1 MALIETHVAEGIG
14 TLTLNYSI
22 KRNTLSE
29 AMIGEMSRAL
39 TNLQKDGIRV
49 LILRAYPGAKVWSA
63 GHNVQELPLG
73 GHDPLGWKDPLR
85 QIIREIECFPTP
97 VIALI
102 EGSVWGGACELVF
115 ACDLIV
121 ATADAT
127 FAATP
132 AKLGVPYNASG
143 LLTFMNAA
151 TPQIAKEMLF
161 TGRPIAAA
169 RLERQGIVNHVLP
182 KEEIESFVHALAR
195 DICHNSPLSIA
206 VMKEQMRILS
216 GAHTLSPADF
226 ERMQGLRRVVY
237 NSNDYQE
244 GIRAFK
250 EKRKPLFR
258 GE

>member
-1 MALIETHVAEGIG
+1 MALIETHVAESIG

-29 AMIGEMSRAL
+29 ALIGEMSHAL
-39 TNLQKDGIRV
+39 TELEKDGIRV

-63 GHNVQELPLG
+63 GHNVQELPMG

-121 ATADAT
+121 ATPDAT

-182 KEEIESFVHALAR
+182 KEEIESFVHALAQ
-195 DICHNSPLSIA
+195 DIRHNSPLSIA
-206 VMKEQMRILS
+206 VMKEQMRILN
-216 GAHTLSPADF
+216 GAHSLSPSDF

-237 NSNDYQE
+237 NSDDYRE

-250 EKRKPLFR
+250 EKRRPLFR

>member
-1 MALIETHVAEGIG
+1 MALIETHVADSIG

-29 AMIGEMSRAL
+29 ALIGEMSQAL
-39 TNLQKDGIRV
+39 GELEKDGVRV
-49 LILRAYPGAKVWSA
+49 LILRSYPGARVWSA
-63 GHNVQELPLG
+63 GHNVHELPLG

-85 QIIREIECFPTP
+85 QIIRQIEGFPTP

-121 ATADAT
+121 ATPDAT

-161 TGRPIAAA
+161 TGRPIAAS
-169 RLERQGIVNHVLP
+169 RLERLGIVNHVLP
-182 KEEIESFVHALAR
+182 REEIESFVHALAQ
-195 DICHNSPLSIA
+195 DISHNSPLSIA
-206 VMKEQMRILS
+206 VMKEQMRILH
-216 GAHTLSPADF
+216 GAHSLSPADF

-237 NSNDYQE
+237 NSGDYRE

>member
-1 MALIETHVAEGIG
+1 MALIETHLADSIG

-22 KRNTLSE
+22 KHNTLSE
-29 AMIGEMSRAL
+29 ALIGEMSQAL
-39 TNLQKDGIRV
+39 SEFEKYGVRV
-49 LILRAYPGAKVWSA
+49 LILRAYPGAKVWST
-63 GHNVQELPLG
+63 GHNVHELPLG

-85 QIIREIECFPTP
+85 QIIREIESFPAP

-121 ATADAT
+121 ATPDVT

-161 TGRPIAAA
+161 TGRPIAAS
-169 RLERQGIVNHVLP
+169 RLERLGIVNHVLP
-182 KEEIESFVHALAR
+182 REEIESFVHALAL
-195 DICHNSPLSIA
+195 DISHNSPLSIA
-206 VMKEQMRILS
+206 VMKEQMRILH
-216 GAHTLSPADF
+216 GAHSLSPADF
-226 ERMQGLRRVVY
+226 ERIQGLRRVVY
-237 NSNDYQE
+237 NSNDYRE

>member
-1 MALIETHVAEGIG
+1 MALIEIHSAEGIG
-14 TLTLNYSI
+14 TLILNYSI

-29 AMIGEMSRAL
+29 ALIGEMSQAFATL
-39 TNLQKDGIRV
+39 EQEGVRV
-49 LILRAYPGAKVWSA
+49 LVLRAYPGAKVWSA
-63 GHNVQELPLG
+63 GHNVDELPLG

-85 QIIREIECFPTP
+85 QIIREIEGFPAP
-97 VIALI
+97 VIAMV

-115 ACDLIV
+115 ACDLII

-151 TPQIAKEMLF
+151 SPQIAKEMLF

-169 RLERQGIVNHVLP
+169 RLERLGVVNHVLP
-182 KEEIESFVHALAR
+182 REEIETFTHALAR

-206 VMKEQMRILS
+206 VMKEQMRILH
-216 GAHTLSPADF
+216 GAHSLSPADF

-237 NSNDYQE
+237 NSEDYRE

>member
-1 MALIETHVAEGIG
+1 MSLIETHVAESIG

-29 AMIGEMSRAL
+29 ALIGEMSRAL
-39 TNLQKDGIRV
+39 GEMEQSGVRV

-63 GHNVQELPLG
+63 GHNVNELPLG

-85 QIIREIECFPTP
+85 QIIREIECFPAP

-115 ACDLIV
+115 ACDMIV
-121 ATADAT
+121 ATPDAT

-161 TGRPIAAA
+161 TGRPIAAS

-182 KEEIESFVHALAR
+182 REEIESFVYALAQ
-195 DICHNSPLSIA
+195 DIRQNSPLSIA
-206 VMKEQMRILS
+206 VMKEQMRILN
-216 GAHTLSPADF
+216 GAHSLSPSDF

-237 NSNDYQE
+237 NSDDYRE